1 MNVTCFFRVALLL
14 GFLCCPAGLALG
26 QQWTR
31 VNCPRAPLALAEQ
44 YETVHTLAD
53 FENGTAGWRAILG
66 DQQARSDLSIE
77 ANGGREGRDCL
88 RVNYEF
94 VGRDEMEYVAFGP
107 DTAIENSD
115 LSIGFWYR
123 FGDVPLRLRLRLT
136 DRTGETHQLDLPRPA
151 GDGWNFAAV
160 EIESQGAF
168 WGGDGN
174 GRLDG
179 PVRLSSIVADRPCKG
194 FGGDGSLWIDDVA
207 VLKTIERKNSLAIEG
222 ERLPLGCVYRP
233 GETVRLRAR
242 GQGGEIR
249 WTVRDFFGQVLDESA
264 QTGSSATIE
273 FPLAQPGYHECRV
286 ELARDGQVTDARLF
300 SCAAIASATDDR
312 RNTFVGMGCHF
323 RRSAY
328 PLECLD
334 LLVRYGFGE
343 FRDEISWSN
352 VEAEKGQYVIPDY
365 GQKFVSRANQLRLNP
380 LLICDYSNRFYD
392 EGGFPNS
399 GRAVQAYARYCA
411 ALARNLRGK
420 VDQFEIWNEWT
431 IGCGMRDKPGEN
443 TPEAYAQLIQPAY
456 QAIKRANSKATVVG
470 LGGEHSANHFEEIRG
485 MFQHGA
491 ADAMDA
497 FSVHSYR
504 YPRTP
509 EKSGLVEEIRRVL
522 ELASDCGA
530 PRRAWVTEIGW
541 PTHTKTRGVD
551 ERTQAR
557 LCVRTLALLQSIKS
571 VEKVYWYDFKD
582 DGLKPDYNEHN
593 FGVIRHDRYELAPKP
608 AAVAASVY
616 ARMTAAAEPL
626 RLWQHNDAY
635 AVVFKCPDGDQTAV
649 AWAVGGSPEI
659 PVPEDVLVLDAM
671 GNRKPERS
679 RGALTEDPVYLKGKD
694 LLELFENE

>member
-1 MNVTCFFRVALLL
+1 MRVTYLFRATLSAGL
-14 GFLCCPAGLALG
+14 LCCVAGVASG

-31 VNCPRAPLALAEQ
+31 FNCPPAPVALAEQ

-53 FENGTAGWRAILG
+53 FENGTAGWQAILG

-77 ANGGREGRDCL
+77 ADGGRKGSDCL

-107 DTAIENSD
+107 GTVIENSD
-115 LSIGFWYR
+115 LSVGFWYR
-123 FGDVPLRLRLRLT
+123 FGDVPLRLRLRIK

-151 GDGWNFAAV
+151 GEGWNFAAV
-160 EIESQGAF
+160 AIKSQGAF

-179 PVRLSSIVADRPCKG
+179 PVQLSAIVADRPRKG
-194 FGGDGSLWIDDVA
+194 FAGNGSLWIDQVA
-207 VLKTIERKNSLAIEG
+207 LVEKTKPKSSLVIEG

-242 GQGGEIR
+242 GQDGKIR
-249 WTVRDFFGQVLDESA
+249 WTVRDYFGQVLDDGVRA
-264 QTGSSATIE
+264 ASSATIE
-273 FPLAQPGYHECRV
+273 FPLAQPGYYECRV
-286 ELARDGQVTDARLF
+286 ELLRDGQITDARLF
-300 SCAAIASATDDR
+300 SCAALAGATDDR

-334 LLVRYGFGE
+334 LLVRYGFGQ

-352 VEAEKGQYVIPDY
+352 VEVEKGEYVIPDY
-365 GQKFVSRANQLRLNP
+365 GQQFVSRAHQLGLNP

-392 EGGFPNS
+392 DGGFPNS
-399 GRAVQAYARYCA
+399 DRAVQAYARYCA

-456 QAIKRANSKATVVG
+456 QAIKRANPKATVVG

-509 EKSGLVEEIRRVL
+509 EKSGLGDEVRRVV
-522 ELASDCGA
+522 ELASDHGA

-557 LCVRTLALLQSIKS
+557 LCVRTLALLQSVKA

-593 FGVIRHDRYELAPKP
+593 FGVIHHERYELAPKP

-626 RLWQHNDAY
+626 RLWQHNDTC
-635 AVVFKCPDGDQTAV
+635 AVVFECPDGDQTAV
-649 AWAVGGSPEI
+649 AWAVGGSCEI
-659 PVPEDVLVLDAM
+659 AVPKDVLVFDGM
-671 GNRKPERS
+671 GNRKPER
-679 RGALTEDPVYLKGKD
+679 RQIALTGDPVYLKGED
-694 LLELFENE
+694 LLGLFENE